1 MKYFIGCNKQFF
13 QIKFHPYRRYLLRPI
28 EFISP
33 YPLPFLPFKFLNIVE
48 IKNVTN
54 KGHCKGIPAILL
66 EIPAYPQKKIMRS
79 SQGNSETSKKIWE
92 DISGYTDPNIYPRCI
107 SVCLSM
113 CLFLALLVSLKPQ
126 PYVLNLRLNYDSLF
140 FQYYLMANVE
150 T

>member
-66 EIPAYPQKKIMRS
+66 RLPAYPKKELQKDMRRPLKRHMERHFRIYRLQIQIYIQCVSPCVYFLS
-79 SQGNSETSKKIWE
+79 S
-92 DISGYTDPNIYPRCI
+92 
-107 SVCLSM
+107 
-113 CLFLALLVSLKPQ
+113 
-126 PYVLNLRLNYDSLF
+126 PYI
-140 FQYYLMANVE
+140 
-150 T
+150 